1 MDDDIIAGGNQ
12 RRLQRRKA
20 ADRGWTKARR
30 TAFLDMLAATCN
42 VTTASRHIGV
52 QSASAYRLR
61 RRDPHFAELWRAAIL
76 TGYDRLEEQLLRA
89 AGAEGTVND
98 IEPGS
103 SELEPPPVDPK
114 LAMELLRY
122 HRGVPDGRPR
132 SSRGAT
138 PRATREEAEA
148 ALLKKLDALEKRLAR
163 EQGDAT

>member
-1 MDDDIIAGGNQ
+1 MDDEIIAGGNQ
-12 RRLQRRKA
+12 RRMQRRKA

-30 TAFLDMLAATCN
+30 TRFLDVLAATCN
-42 VTTASRHIGV
+42 VTTASRQIGV
-52 QSASAYRLR
+52 STASAYRLR

-103 SELEPPPVDPK
+103 SEAVPPPVDLK
-114 LAMELLRY
+114 LAMELLRH
-122 HRGVPDGRPR
+122 HRGAVGGPARRP
-132 SSRGAT
+132 RGAT

-148 ALLKKLDALEKRLAR
+148 ALLKKLDAVEKRLAR
-163 EQGDAT
+163 EQGEVP